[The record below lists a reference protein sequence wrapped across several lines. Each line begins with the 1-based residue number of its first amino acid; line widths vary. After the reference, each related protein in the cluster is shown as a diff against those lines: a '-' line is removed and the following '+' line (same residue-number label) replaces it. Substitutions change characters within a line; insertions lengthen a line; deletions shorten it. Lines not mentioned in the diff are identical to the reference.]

1 MQNNY
6 RRSPIALAVLALLY
20 EEPMHPYRM
29 QLLIKQRGKDEVIN
43 VRQRASL
50 YQTIERL
57 QKAGLISVRHTSR
70 NERWPERTVYALT
83 EEGRVTV
90 LLWMRE
96 MLATPAR
103 EFPEF
108 PAALAY
114 LPLLAPEDALSQLMA
129 RVSALEKELA
139 RIDAELRNA
148 PVDLARLFLIET
160 EYIRAMLGTEL
171 DWVRSLIDDLRSG
184 RLTWSQEWQSQVA
197 PSFEAAQANGKA
209 QTAERAG
216 LEPREGSEV

>member
-1 MQNNY
+1 
-6 RRSPIALAVLALLY
+6 
-20 EEPMHPYRM
+20 M

-57 QKAGLISVRHTSR
+57 HKTGLITVRHTSR
-70 NERWPERTVYALT
+70 NERWPERTVYELT

-90 LLWMRE
+90 LQWMRE

-114 LPLLAPEDALSQLMA
+114 LPLLSPEDALSQLTA

-139 RIDAELRNA
+139 RIDAELSNA
-148 PVDLARLFLIET
+148 QVDLPRLFLIET
-160 EYIRAMLGTEL
+160 EYIQAMLGTEL
-171 DWVRSLIDDLRSG
+171 DWVQSLIEDLRLG
-184 RLTWSQEWQSQVA
+184 RLTWSEEWQRQGAVSL
-197 PSFEAAQANGKA
+197 EAVQAKEKA
-209 QTAERAG
+209 QTAGRAG
-216 LEPREGSEV
+216 LEPSEGSDV